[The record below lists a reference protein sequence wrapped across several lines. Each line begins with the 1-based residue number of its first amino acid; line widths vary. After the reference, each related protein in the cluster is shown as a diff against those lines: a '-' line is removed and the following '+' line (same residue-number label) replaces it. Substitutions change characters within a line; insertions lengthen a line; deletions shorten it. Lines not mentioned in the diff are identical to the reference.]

1 LSIRHDDFDLLDDV
15 GRHLPLAVL
24 AMYERTTSASS
35 GMMDP
40 DDDASAFE
48 NGYSHLYTLPVL
60 GVLFSRAVFGTG
72 THPIL
77 FF

>member
-1 LSIRHDDFDLLDDV
+1 
-15 GRHLPLAVL
+15 
-24 AMYERTTSASS
+24 
-35 GMMDP
+35 MMDP

-77 FF
+77 FFDRSYHKIGGP